1 MKNNDQN
8 LSFEVAIQE
17 LSDITQAMEQGKLT
31 LDQMITSYQRGLVL
45 KKICEDRLKAAEMKI
60 ETLKKEESL

>member
-45 KKICEDRLKAAEMKI
+45 KKICEDRLRAAEMKI

>member
-1 MKNNDQN
+1 MKNNEQI

-17 LSDITQAMEQGKLT
+17 LSDITQAMEQGQLT